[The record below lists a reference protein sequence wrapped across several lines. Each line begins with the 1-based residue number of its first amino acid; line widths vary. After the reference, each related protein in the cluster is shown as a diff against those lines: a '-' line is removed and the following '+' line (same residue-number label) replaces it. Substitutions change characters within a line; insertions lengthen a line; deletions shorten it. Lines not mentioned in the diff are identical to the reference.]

1 MKVRSRGRSELN
13 DLYSS
18 RARTRDPSHSKYSA
32 GRSGPS
38 LHVSLLRCV
47 IPGLAVGV
55 LDGWLARWVAGAAN
69 LRPRAAA
76 PLGPGAGAA
85 SDRGCCSQLHSRHT
99 ARPAHSRQGVDRG
112 QAGVAGGA
120 SVPPLLFEVVQEL
133 PDERGV
139 QVGEAEGAGRL
150 AGLALG
156 EGEQEPAGVA
166 VGSDRVRAG
175 LLLPGQPVGEEA
187 LQDGGQVGHD
197 ACRPSCP
204 AGSSLAAARAR
215 SSGTAERYQ

>member
-1 MKVRSRGRSELN
+1 
-13 DLYSS
+13 
-18 RARTRDPSHSKYSA
+18 
-32 GRSGPS
+32 
-38 LHVSLLRCV
+38 
-47 IPGLAVGV
+47 
-55 LDGWLARWVAGAAN
+55 VA
-69 LRPRAAA
+69 LPF
-76 PLGPGAGAA
+76 
-85 SDRGCCSQLHSRHT
+85 
-99 ARPAHSRQGVDRG
+99 
-112 QAGVAGGA
+112 
-120 SVPPLLFEVVQEL
+120 PPLLFEVLQEL

-139 QVGEAEGAGRL
+139 EVGEAEVAGCL

-166 VGSDRVRAG
+166 VGGDRVRAG

-197 ACRPSCP
+197 ASRPSCP